1 MVYAVGAKT
10 KFNIVNTIYSALHY
24 GHRVYFPCLC
34 FFGFA
39 LIWFRLLWIL
49 PSTIRIK
56 TIWNSVNVERYVPAA
71 NSITLMHKY
80 RESKKRKIGLTE
92 RHGENVMVIRI
103 HICPGS
109 RRSVQ
114 MTLSWV
120 CITDITSCIIY
131 SVASS
136 MFSLW

>member
-10 KFNIVNTIYSALHY
+10 KFNIVNTIYSAPQY
-24 GHRVYFPCLC
+24 GHRVYFSCLC

-80 RESKKRKIGLTE
+80 RESKKRNRANRKTWRERYGNTNPHLPRVSKIGSNDFIMGLHH
-92 RHGENVMVIRI
+92 RHHFMYYLF
-103 HICPGS
+103 S
-109 RRSVQ
+109 RKLHV
-114 MTLSWV
+114 
-120 CITDITSCIIY
+120 
-131 SVASS
+131 
-136 MFSLW
+136 